1 MIMESL
7 QLLNRVVGNIALILT
22 FSLWAYLTIRS
33 WGAPVARALM
43 IMLFGVFTAVAADV
57 LVRDARDPRIVEDI
71 LRWCWIGIV
80 LVPTSMLHMVLAL
93 ARQLQTGRNY
103 RWLIIATYMMGAI
116 IVLLVVVSDA
126 VVSMPIRISVGP
138 ALTPQPLFGWVA
150 VYAFSLVTVAW
161 VVLWR
166 LRSMVLTPSLRRRMT
181 YMIASWYGPLFLS
194 FPVLS
199 LWTSADVLPES
210 VRLVLGIVAAPIA
223 AIFMMITAYSATFV
237 GTHQPD
243 RIVKYDFLRWWLYGP
258 FIGVSIN
265 LFLQVVPI
273 MASVSQLPA
282 DIWTVFGIMM
292 MTVVMPIL
300 VTRIKP
306 LLDNLIY
313 ATDHEDIDY
322 LRALPRNTF
331 TQTDLRRFLE
341 NSLTVLCGASGSD
354 SAFVAAPDDYG
365 VYTVKMIVGGRR
377 RIRQL
382 FEEMPLEQLIE
393 QAAQHTDPQPCIIN
407 DYGIVVLRAPDG
419 QIVGMLGVLHY
430 DRIQRPEIQQLVTTL
445 TRQIEHALVM
455 VTMQQRLLDTLRTMA
470 PEMSSL
476 QVVSSRIEQATPD
489 ALRSLEDDVA
499 MMPEFAS
506 LVRDALTHY
515 WGGPKLSDSPLLGL
529 KSVKRVRE
537 MTGLSPTKALQ
548 HVLRQA
554 IDNIRPGAELL
565 NSNSSE
571 AVLYNILEMRFLQGR
586 RIRDTAVRL
595 TMSESDLYR
604 KQRVAIEEVARQ
616 ISLME
621 EQQPR
626 DE

>member
-1 MIMESL
+1 MLVEFL
-7 QLLNRVVGNIALILT
+7 QLLNRLVGNIALILT

-57 LVRDARDPRIVEDI
+57 LVRDATDALIVENI

-93 ARQLQTGRNY
+93 ARQLQVGRNY
-103 RWLIIATYMMGAI
+103 RWVVVITYVMGAV
-116 IVLLVVVSDA
+116 IVLLVVASNS
-126 VVSMPIRISVGP
+126 VVSGPIRTSIGP

-150 VYAFSLVTVAW
+150 VYAFTIVTIAW

-166 LRSMVLTPSLRRRMT
+166 LRAMVLTPSLRRRMT
-181 YMIASWYGPLFLS
+181 YMLASWYGPLMLS

-199 LWTSADVLPES
+199 LWTSADILPES

-243 RIVKYDFLRWWLYGP
+243 RIVKYDFMRWWLYGP

-265 LFLQVVPI
+265 LFLQVVPV
-273 MASVSQLPA
+273 MANVTQLPA

-292 MTVVMPIL
+292 MTVVMPML

-306 LLDNLIY
+306 FLDTLIY
-313 ATDHEDIDY
+313 ANDHEDIDY
-322 LRALPRNTF
+322 LRTLPRTTF

-354 SAFVAAPDDYG
+354 SAFVAAPDDFG
-365 VYTVKMIVGGRR
+365 VYTVKMTVGGRR

-382 FEEMPLEQLIE
+382 FDDLPLEQLIQ
-393 QAAQHTDPQPCIIN
+393 QAALQDENQPLIIH

-419 QIVGMLGVLHY
+419 QIVGMLGILY
-430 DRIQRPEIQQLVTTL
+430 YERIQRPEIQQLITTL

-455 VTMQQRLLDTLRTMA
+455 VTMQQRLLDTLRTMG

-476 QVVSSRIEQATPD
+476 QAVSSRIEQATPD

-515 WGGPKLSDSPLLGL
+515 WGGPKLSESPLLGL

-537 MTGLSPTKALQ
+537 MSGLSQTKALQ

-554 IDNIRPGAELL
+554 IDNIRPDPELAS
-565 NSNSSE
+565 SNSSE
-571 AVLYNILEMRFLQGR
+571 ALLYNILELRFLQGR

-621 EQQPR
+621 ELHQS
-626 DE
+626 EE